1 MPVSPLE
8 QLKRSKPKVEALKR
22 LLAGGDS
29 AEEADRAWTLAE
41 LEQRVQGSQAEILK
55 LLKLMNALEV
65 VPGQWRAVEEAK
77 VNPTLDRLLTEVRV
91 LFFCVEASVVVNRS
105 RPGGHTRGAEPELL
119 LPTTHNTTHHTTHTT
134 IH

>member
-91 LFFCVEASVVVNRS
+91 LFSCVEAGRVGI
-105 RPGGHTRGAEPELL
+105 PGGLNLNSSPR
-119 LPTTHNTTHHTTHTT
+119 HTTPHTT
-134 IH
+134 PHTPIH